1 MAGGREEG
9 KAEGIHWLGGFAMQ
23 VNFDC
28 GLLSPA
34 VVFGKVIG
42 GQHSWYLLETTS
54 CICPACFPP
63 PPVPHHLLQSTTN
76 SLDVRLYSCICYAH
90 RCTR

>member
-1 MAGGREEG
+1 MEDGREEG

-34 VVFGKVIG
+34 VVFGKVI
-42 GQHSWYLLETTS
+42 
-54 CICPACFPP
+54 
-63 PPVPHHLLQSTTN
+63 
-76 SLDVRLYSCICYAH
+76 
-90 RCTR
+90 

>member
-1 MAGGREEG
+1 MERRGGVGDGRGEG
-9 KAEGIHWLGGFAMQ
+9 KAKGILWLGGFAMQ

-42 GQHSWYLLETTS
+42 SQHSWYGLETAALCVIVHLSSLLSGLIASSPS
-54 CICPACFPP
+54 CSPSPP
-63 PPVPHHLLQSTTN
+63 PEHH
-76 SLDVRLYSCICYAH
+76 
-90 RCTR
+90 